1 MTTQRLQF
9 TEWLP
14 DQPANAGSL
23 NDAKNVY
30 PTGVGYAPFPSS
42 LDFSNSA
49 SEDLNSIFV
58 AKWNDDVQVF
68 VGSST
73 KIYKLN
79 NTTLNLEDV
88 SKSGGYG
95 GNSVW
100 RFEQFGRAVIATNGS
115 QKIQYWTVGLSAN
128 FSDLAVAAPIAKDIA
143 VVRDF
148 VFAGNLLTGDEPD
161 KVQWSDIND
170 ETDWTSGATS
180 QSDFQIIPDGGNV
193 QAITGGEFGMVFL
206 EKAVVRASYIGS
218 PLFFQFDTISNGL
231 GCLEGNSVVRY
242 ANTSFFLSDDGW
254 YATDGQTVTN
264 IGLEKVD
271 RYFFSNADLT
281 KINTISA
288 AVDPVK
294 NLVVWNYANVD
305 GNRSLIMYN
314 WQLQKWSRAET
325 TSDVIGTIAS
335 VGETIESLETKLGYT
350 DLDTVPAS
358 LDSRLW
364 VGGKF
369 LFAGTKGN
377 KIITFTGT
385 SITPQLITTDIE
397 VGYNSVATLARPQID
412 NGTAQVAVAS
422 RRELDDTIGFSPFV
436 LATKEGRCSLRSA
449 GRYHRFNVQPTGNWT
464 TAMAVDVDIKLQGN
478 R

>member
-1 MTTQRLQF
+1 MTIQRLQF
-9 TEWLP
+9 KDWLP

-23 NDAKNVY
+23 NDAKNVF
-30 PTGVGYAPFPSS
+30 PTGIGYAPFPSAA
-42 LDFSNSA
+42 DFSNAA
-49 SEDLNSIFV
+49 SENLNSVFV
-58 AKWNDDVQVF
+58 AKWNDEVEVF
-68 VGSST
+68 AGSDT
-73 KIYKLN
+73 KIFKMN

-88 SKSGGYG
+88 SKTGGYG
-95 GNSVW
+95 GNGVW
-100 RFEQFGRAVIATNGS
+100 RFEQFGRTVLASNGS
-115 QKIQYWTVGLSAN
+115 QKIQYWTVGLSLG
-128 FSDLAVAAPIAKDIA
+128 FDDVATTAPIAKDIA

-148 VFAGNLLTGDEPD
+148 VFAANLLNGDEPNT
-161 KVQWSDIND
+161 VQWSDIND

-180 QSDFQIIPDGGNV
+180 QSDFQIIPDGGNI

-242 ANTSFFLSDDGW
+242 GNTSFFLSDDGW

-264 IGLEKVD
+264 IGLEKID
-271 RYFFSNADLT
+271 RYFFNHADLT
-281 KINTISA
+281 KIDTISA

-294 NLVVWNYANVD
+294 NLVIWNYATV
-305 GNRSLIMYN
+305 GGSRSLIMYN
-314 WQLQKWSRAET
+314 WQLQKWSRGET
-325 TSDVIGTIAS
+325 TSRVVGTIAS

-350 DLDTVPAS
+350 DLDTIPAS

-369 LFAGTKGN
+369 LFAGTREK
-377 KIITFTGT
+377 KVIIFTGKP
-385 SITPQLITTDIE
+385 ITPQLITTDIE

-412 NGTAQVAVAS
+412 NGTAKVAVAS
-422 RRELDDTIGFSPFV
+422 RRELDDTIGFSAFV
-436 LATKEGRCSLRSA
+436 PATKEGRCSLRSA

-464 TAMAVDVDIKLQGN
+464 TAMAVDVDIKPQGN